1 MKVLELT
8 RSRLAFDIIAGA
20 LLAVL
25 CANSVF
31 AQTYGKGRHIEP
43 AFEGW
48 RPNDDGMVSRNMRTP
63 MMAKT

>member
-8 RSRLAFDIIAGA
+8 RSRLVFKIIAGA

-31 AQTYGKGRHIEP
+31 AQTYLSLIHI
-43 AFEGW
+43 
-48 RPNDDGMVSRNMRTP
+48 
-63 MMAKT
+63 